1 MNREVGASRR
11 KKALVFIDFDMV
23 IRHFILS
30 GAFRELEQAYDVKY
44 VFHTDDTS
52 PKQGIYT
59 DVDALGLKNY
69 SRFPI
74 PRKRMGTWDP
84 LYCATVLNNQRGTD
98 NYKTRLELT
107 YLTRSPKW
115 VRRYEFL
122 SLPGI
127 FQIFRFAFST
137 AMGAYKPLSEFVKQ
151 ESPDIVIHPTILQG
165 YFINELVPIC
175 KKQNIPFL
183 CLMNSWDNPSQKAAA
198 TGFPDKLV
206 VWGEQ
211 TRRHAVDYMKMPPED
226 VLMFGAA
233 QFQIYR
239 KPVTESDAELRAA
252 FKVPEGIP
260 VLLYGGTSKGVME
273 NLHLELIDA
282 AIGDGRIPPCHVI
295 YRPHPW
301 RGALMTGERS
311 FFDYDF
317 RYITMDPFMEEYYRN
332 ATGGSAPGFDMA
344 DYDVTRKLLHLVEAV
359 MSPLSTILLEAVMHQ
374 KPVQV
379 LLDSETG
386 SKISEGIQKLGPT
399 VTHFADLKGPGI
411 TYCTDRNTI
420 PEGCARLLEQ
430 AHDPEIRAA
439 LKKLGDSFAIMDG
452 PTYAERLL
460 ALTDEMTG
468 RTAMDRE

>member
-1 MNREVGASRR
+1 MPRL
-11 KKALVFIDFDMV
+11 KALVFIDFDMLV
-23 IRHFILS
+23 RHFILS
-30 GAFRELEQAYDVKY
+30 GAFCELGKHYDVKY
-44 VFHTDDTS
+44 VFHADRTS
-52 PKQGIYT
+52 DKQGIHT
-59 DVDALGLKNY
+59 DIDALGLKNY
-69 SRFPI
+69 VRFPI
-74 PRKRMGTWDP
+74 PRKRMGTWDH
-84 LYCATVLNNQRGTD
+84 LYCPTVLNNQRGTD
-98 NYKTRLELT
+98 NYEIRLELT
-107 YLTRSPKW
+107 YLTRPPKW
-115 VRRYEFL
+115 ARRYEFL

-137 AMGAYKPLSEFVKQ
+137 AMGVYQPLADFVRR
-151 ESPDIVIHPTILQG
+151 EAPDVVIHPTILQG

-175 KKQNIPFL
+175 KKLNIPFL

-198 TGFPDKLV
+198 TGHPDKLV

-211 TRRHAVDYMKMPPED
+211 TRRHAIDYMKMPPED

-233 QFQIYR
+233 QFQVYR
-239 KPVTESDAELRAA
+239 KPVSESDAELRAL
-252 FKVPEGIP
+252 FKVPEGIS

-282 AIGDGRIPPCHVI
+282 AVDDGRIPPCHVI

-317 RYITMDPFMEEYYRN
+317 RHITMDPFMEEYYRD
-332 ATGGSAPGFDMA
+332 ATSGKADGFDMA

-359 MSPLSTILLEAVMHQ
+359 TSPLSTILLEAVMHQ

-386 SKISEGIQKLGPT
+386 SKVSEDILKLGPRL
-399 VTHFADLKGPGI
+399 THFADLKGPGV

-430 AHDPEIRAA
+430 AKDPEIRAG
-439 LKKLGDSFAIMDG
+439 LKKLGDSFAVMDG

-460 ALTDEMTG
+460 ALTDETTG
-468 RTAMDRE
+468 RTTMDRA